1 MEHWTVDKLIDDQ
14 TKGWN
19 LDLLKNILSE
29 EDISNISK
37 IPISRRGIADKQDLL
52 SHLKSEVS
60 EGDFKVFTTTVYLV
74 WKRRNELVFEK
85 KFENPSKLIYNSY
98 QKLRDFKDANASCPS
113 RHSDRPQAA
122 EWTPPQVNGFKANWD
137 AAVDRSRCKIG
148 IGVVVRNWEGKVI
161 ATMRSQRTLFPEAK
175 LAEALA
181 ALKAVILCKHLQLQ
195 NLILEGDALNVV
207 QDINAER
214 RDWSTVGLMI
224 LDIKAELRGLKSW
237 SFHHIPRSSNCMAHS
252 LAKDA
257 VKLSEKS
264 ITLEEAPPCIQHLL

>member
-1 MEHWTVDKLIDDQ
+1 MFLWRACHKSLPTNLNLSKRKITESNLCPVCKREPESVIHALWSCVAVQDVWGICSRKLQ
-14 TKGWN
+14 KM
-19 LDLLKNILSE
+19 KVRFHSF
-29 EDISNISK
+29 K
-37 IPISRRGIADKQDLL
+37 DLL
-52 SHLKSEVS
+52 SHLESEVS
-60 EGDFKVFTTTVYLV
+60 EGDFEVFATTVYLV

-85 KFENPSKLIYNSY
+85 KFENLSKLIYNSY

-137 AAVDRSRCKIG
+137 ATIDRSMCKIG
-148 IGVVVRNWEGKVI
+148 IGVVVRNWEGKLI

-195 NLILEGDALNVV
+195 NLILEGDTLNVV

-214 RDWSTVGLMI
+214 RD
-224 LDIKAELRGLKSW
+224 
-237 SFHHIPRSSNCMAHS
+237 
-252 LAKDA
+252 
-257 VKLSEKS
+257 
-264 ITLEEAPPCIQHLL
+264 